1 MEFVCFASK
10 LLDQLCKDLKLNG
23 LLYWVGK
30 EFLCEGCDAE
40 KLVKLHEKGRTL
52 KDDEIK
58 CSCEMPIDTN
68 DLLKQTVTGSRRLSK
83 SHTNTQAHN
92 PISVHSASVIDPLS

>member
-1 MEFVCFASK
+1 MEFVSFASK

-23 LLYWVGK
+23 LLYRVGK
-30 EFLCEGCDAE
+30 ESVCEGCGVE

-58 CSCEMPIDTN
+58 CSSCKMPINTN
-68 DLLKQTVTGSRRLSK
+68 DLLKQTVTGSRRLSE
-83 SHTNTQAHN
+83 SHRLMAH
-92 PISVHSASVIDPLS
+92 HMLLL